1 MKTKEHIFTSAVIA
15 AAGSGTRMRTAT
27 SKLLIKLGKRPVL
40 AMALAA
46 FDRASEIDEIVVVT
60 REKDINKVKR
70 MASMFGIKKLTAV
83 VCGGDTRQKSIY
95 NALNAVKGELVLI
108 HDGARPFVTQKQIN
122 EVAEALYENDAAAL
136 GIPVTDTIKS
146 VDGDYITG
154 TIDRSTLVSIQTPQG
169 FKTEIIKK
177 AHENA
182 KDKGLSATDDCALC
196 EEMGVKVKVVVGSSA
211 NIKLTTPEDLMFA
224 EGILKAK
231 GEK

>member
-1 MKTKEHIFTSAVIA
+1 MGNHKYTSAIIA
-15 AAGSGTRMRTAT
+15 AAGSGTRMRSTT

-40 AMALAA
+40 AMTLAT
-46 FDRASEIDEIVVVT
+46 FDKASGIDEIIVVT

-70 MASMFGIKKLTAV
+70 MASMFGIKKLAAV
-83 VCGGDTRQKSIY
+83 VCGGDTRQKSIH

-122 EVAEALYENDAAAL
+122 EVAEALCENDAAAL

-177 AHENA
+177 AHERA
-182 KDKGLSATDDCALC
+182 IEKDLSVTDDCALC
-196 EEMGVKVKVVVGSSA
+196 ENMGVKVKVVVGSPT
-211 NIKLTTPEDLMFA
+211 NIKLTTPEDLLFA
-224 EGILKAK
+224 EGILKTK